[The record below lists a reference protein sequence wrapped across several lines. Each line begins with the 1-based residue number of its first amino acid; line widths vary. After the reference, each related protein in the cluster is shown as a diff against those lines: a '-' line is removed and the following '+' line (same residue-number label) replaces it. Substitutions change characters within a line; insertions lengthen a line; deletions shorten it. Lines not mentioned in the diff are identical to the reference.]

1 MPKVTYVKSARER
14 RNPDGTTKP
23 LLTCDACQ
31 KAIEAGHSYKHLS
44 IKTGAYSSRKLVR
57 CDACPTWQVWEY
69 SNSTS
74 ARIAQITHEARTAM
88 ESAESPD
95 EVTDA
100 LQVAADTVRELADEK
115 REGAQNIEEGFGHP
129 TSQSDELTSLADEL
143 DSWADALEQ
152 ATVPDF
158 PDPDNAECETCEGTG
173 KITEEGAKPVMQ
185 ECPEC
190 NGTGHPTEPTEEQ
203 LDEWRDEVANMSE
216 LDDSPV

>member
-1 MPKVTYVKSARER
+1 MPRVTYVKSARER
-14 RNPDGTTKP
+14 RNPNGTVKP

-31 KAIEAGHSYKHLS
+31 KAIEIGHAYKHMS

-57 CDACPTWQVWEY
+57 CNACPTWQVWEY

-74 ARIAQITHEARTAM
+74 ARVAQISHEARTAM
-88 ESAESPD
+88 ESAETAD

-100 LQVAADTVRELADEK
+100 LQTAAEAVRELAEEK
-115 REGAQNIEEGFGHP
+115 RDGAQNIEEGFGHP

-152 ATVPDF
+152 AEVPDF
-158 PDPDNAECETCEGTG
+158 PDPDDVDCPECEGKGTGGEDMDTCRECEGTG
-173 KITEEGAKPVMQ
+173 
-185 ECPEC
+185 
-190 NGTGHPTEPTEEQ
+190 HPSEPTEEQ
-203 LDEWRDEVANMSE
+203 LDEWRDEVANISE